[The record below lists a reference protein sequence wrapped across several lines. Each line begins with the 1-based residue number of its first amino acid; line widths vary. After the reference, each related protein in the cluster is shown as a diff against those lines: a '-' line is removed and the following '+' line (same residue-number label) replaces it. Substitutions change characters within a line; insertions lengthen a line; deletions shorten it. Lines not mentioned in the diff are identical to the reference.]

1 MNYASIIIML
11 LALVHEELTWTFN
24 LSLMHVP
31 CKLYLTKLKKALLR
45 FCKSHVMKPEK
56 EMLVLSNKSEI
67 WAINS

>member
-1 MNYASIIIML
+1 ML

-24 LSLMHVP
+24 LSLIHVP
-31 CKLYLTKLKKALLR
+31 CTLYLTSQKLKKALLG
-45 FCKSHVMKPEK
+45 FCKLHVMKPEK

>member
-1 MNYASIIIML
+1 ML

-24 LSLMHVP
+24 LSLMYVP
-31 CKLYLTKLKKALLR
+31 CTLYLTKLKKALLT
-45 FCKSHVMKPEK
+45 FCKLHVMKPEK